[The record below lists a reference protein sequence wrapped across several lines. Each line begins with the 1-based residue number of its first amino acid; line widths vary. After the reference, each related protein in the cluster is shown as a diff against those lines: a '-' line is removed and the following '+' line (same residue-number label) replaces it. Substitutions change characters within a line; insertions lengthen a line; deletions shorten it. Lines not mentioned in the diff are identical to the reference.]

1 MAKERTFS
9 IIKPNAVEDSNIG
22 NIISRFEKE
31 GLKIAGCKLSKL
43 SKEKAEGFYIEHK
56 ERPFFASL
64 VNFMTSGPVVL
75 MVLEGDNAVEKNRLI
90 MGATNPKDAAEGT
103 LRKLYA
109 KSIEAN
115 ACHGSDSKAS
125 AEREIAYFFD
135 SNELS
140 ARW

>member
-1 MAKERTFS
+1 MGKERTFS

-22 NIISRFEKE
+22 NIITRFEKE
-31 GLKIAGCKLSKL
+31 GLKIAGLKLTKL

-115 ACHGSDSKAS
+115 ACHGSDSKAA

-140 ARW
+140 NRW